1 MLMLSISV
9 QSSPGAH
16 GPNGE
21 HLNMEQK
28 NQHTLRPKFEVF
40 TGSFELLGEV
50 FSNELIVYLHDF
62 ETNTPIQFANIELE
76 TGAFVASARYDETQ
90 IRYIVNDVNFAAALN
105 TAGEHEVIVTIL
117 TKDNGD
123 LLVANFVM
131 PEDHVKSGTT
141 EDPHD
146 GDHSH
151 GSEHAGDQQY
161 GEEHH
166 HFPWWALGLA
176 IVVFG
181 LGFLLGRKNKGVKS

>member
-1 MLMLSISV
+1 MIYRSFASKAFVARLYLLSFFALTTLMLSISV

-28 NQHTLRPKFEVF
+28 NQHTPRPKFEVF
-40 TGSFELLGEV
+40 TESFELLGEV
-50 FSNELIVYLHDF
+50 LSNELIVYLHDF

-76 TGAFVASARYDETQ
+76 TGTFVASARYDETQ

-123 LLVANFVM
+123 LLVANFFM
-131 PEDHVKSGTT
+131 PE
-141 EDPHD
+141 
-146 GDHSH
+146 
-151 GSEHAGDQQY
+151 
-161 GEEHH
+161 
-166 HFPWWALGLA
+166 
-176 IVVFG
+176 
-181 LGFLLGRKNKGVKS
+181 